1 LQKLTKNDFY
11 IYSYQKYK
19 MSDDLDDFDK
29 ELIDIFRKRFE
40 PVILSENQQETTEEV
55 QQETQESTQD
65 LQEET
70 RQESTQD
77 LQEETRQE
85 STQDLQEETRQES
98 QDQEE
103 TREES
108 QDQEETR
115 QESQDQEA
123 QEKKQD
129 LQETQKEETQNLQEE
144 DQETTQEK
152 QNLQEKEPPS
162 CLEYTFLLILFCFG
176 CFIFYIFLPIKMNFD
191 SHKSWITYTDTCCQV
206 IQNVTRCS
214 IANKCKKLLDFWIYF
229 QNSSRDYYE
238 CCYWYTKY
246 SEWRVFST
254 PFCDPSCLCPK
265 TF

>member
-1 LQKLTKNDFY
+1 
-11 IYSYQKYK
+11 
-19 MSDDLDDFDK
+19 MSDDLHDLDK

-55 QQETQESTQD
+55 QQETQEETEEPQETQ
-65 LQEET
+65 
-70 RQESTQD
+70 QES
-77 LQEETRQE
+77 QE

-98 QDQEE
+98 QEQEE
-103 TREES
+103 A
-108 QDQEETR
+108 QETQQEAQETQ
-115 QESQDQEA
+115 QESQDLEDFQ
-123 QEKKQD
+123 
-129 LQETQKEETQNLQEE
+129 EETQNLQE
-144 DQETTQEK
+144 EK

-162 CLEYTFLLILFCFG
+162 CLEYTFLVILFCFG

-214 IANKCKKLLDFWIYF
+214 IANKCKRLLDFWIYF